1 MSTQERWVAT
11 IQGISFLLFPFM
23 IGFFAWKKN
32 ENLLI
37 SFHQMKIME
46 KIIVYPFIA
55 FISLLFLVVWY
66 SILMMTIQYA
76 KGNQKM
82 KWD

>member
-1 MSTQERWVAT
+1 
-11 IQGISFLLFPFM
+11 M
-23 IGFFAWKKN
+23 IKEKKFFWKKN

-37 SFHQMKIME
+37 SFYQMKMME

-66 SILMMTIQYA
+66 SVLTITIQYA
-76 KGNQKM
+76 KENEHK
-82 KWD
+82 KRT